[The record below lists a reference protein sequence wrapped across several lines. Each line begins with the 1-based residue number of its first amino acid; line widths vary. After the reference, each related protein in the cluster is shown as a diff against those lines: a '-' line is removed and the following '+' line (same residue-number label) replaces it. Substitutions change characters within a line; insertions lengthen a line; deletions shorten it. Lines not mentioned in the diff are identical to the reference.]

1 MVVAVA
7 VVADVAFALSVEL
20 KLLATPDPLGV
31 NVPSGERAMI
41 SMFIDC

>member
-20 KLLATPDPLGV
+20 KLRATPDPLGV
-31 NVPSGERAMI
+31 DVPSVERAI
-41 SMFIDC
+41 SGL